1 MSAAPLKYLT
11 VAATTKHTATVIFV
25 HGLGDSGHGWKPV
38 ADTLKADPSLQHV
51 KWVLPHAPNQAVTAN
66 FGMVMPAW
74 FDLRSFELGQEED
87 EKGLLESSKKLGDL
101 ISAEVDSGISSERIV
116 LGGFSQGG
124 AMALLTGLTSER
136 KLGGIAVLS
145 GFLPLSHKFKGMLS
159 DHAKT
164 IPIFWGHGADDPLV
178 RAKFATRSV
187 EFLRSQ
193 CNVSETDGEALA
205 GLKFKMYPGLE
216 HSSSP
221 EELSDLK
228 SWLKSVVP
236 NSKEDA

>member
-1 MSAAPLKYLT
+1 MVGIFARFTDA
-11 VAATTKHTATVIFV
+11 VAHKRCALHHFRFDIHT
-25 HGLGDSGHGWKPV
+25 
-38 ADTLKADPSLQHV
+38 
-51 KWVLPHAPNQAVTAN
+51 
-66 FGMVMPAW
+66 
-74 FDLRSFELGQEED
+74 FELGQNED
-87 EKGLLESSKKLGDL
+87 EKGLLESSKKLSDL
-101 ISAEVDSGISSERIV
+101 ISAEVDSGISSERII

-124 AMALLTGLTSER
+124 AMSLLTGLTSER

-145 GFLPLSHKFKGMLS
+145 GFLPLSNKLKGVSATSSQIYDNYEANFISLLPLQMLN

-178 RAKFATRSV
+178 RAEFATRSV
-187 EFLRSQ
+187 KFLKTQ
-193 CNVSETDGEALA
+193 CDISETDGEALA
-205 GLKFKMYPGLE
+205 GLKFKMYPKLE

-228 SWLKSVVP
+228 SWLKSVIP

>member
-11 VAATTKHTATVIFV
+11 VAATTKHTATVIFA

-38 ADTLKADPSLQHV
+38 AEAFAADPSLQHI
-51 KWVLPHAPNQAVTAN
+51 KWVLPHAPNRAVSVN

-74 FDLRSFELGQEED
+74 SDLRSFDLEQEED
-87 EKGLLESSKKLGDL
+87 EKGLLESSKKLSDL
-101 ISAEVDSGISSERIV
+101 ISAEVDSGIGSERVV

-124 AMALLTGLTSER
+124 AMSLLTGLTSER
-136 KLGGIAVLS
+136 KLAGVAVLS
-145 GFLPLSHKFKGMLS
+145 GFLPLSSKFKGMLN

-164 IPIFWGHGADDPLV
+164 IPIFWGHGTDDPLV
-178 RAKFATRSV
+178 LPKFATRSV
-187 EFLRSQ
+187 GFLKTQ
-193 CNVSETDGEALA
+193 CGISETGDETPA

-228 SWLKSVVP
+228 SWLRSVIP
-236 NSKEDA
+236 NSKENA